1 MKKILTLFLFAM
13 PLLAVGPFQATGFK
27 VGEVTHNSAIVWT
40 RLTANAKANP
50 STDPTLKFVYIDGK
64 SKEMDLL
71 QRSYKKRVG
80 IESIEYSATR
90 KVRDIRYA

>member
-1 MKKILTLFLFAM
+1 MKRLILI
-13 PLLAVGPFQATGFK
+13 LLSAFGLNAAGPFQATGFK

-50 STDPTLKFVYIDGK
+50 STNPNLKFVYIDGK
-64 SKEMDLL
+64 SKEMDL
-71 QRSYKKRVG
+71 RERPDKKRGV
-80 IESIEYSATR
+80 IESIEYNTPG